1 MAITTT
7 TQIAAPVNV
16 VLQREFLEKAKSRCP
31 YFVGSKPASIA
42 EHAGSFTAKWRR
54 YDNLTPV
61 SSALTALTGT
71 ESYPF
76 RTAVTASATD
86 ITKAVSKYGN
96 HILLNE
102 EVDVVNPSGQSME
115 LAEVM
120 GINAGQSLNRLQR
133 DELEENATQIY
144 ANGAADA
151 NVNTVI
157 SATDIKYAVNLID
170 RNDGMKFTAMTVG
183 SRNIGTAPIRDA
195 YWGIC
200 HTDVEYDIRAL
211 TGFQD
216 VVTYA
221 SQTETANGE
230 FGTVGGVRFV
240 TTSEGSIDANAG
252 TTGGS
257 NVREDGGGSGAD
269 LYTVPIFGKAAVGS
283 LGLGMEHV
291 KEIYQAGDNLP
302 GAIMIKKAKGSAGV
316 ADPLDELASL
326 GWKSWHGAQILN
338 SNWIYSIRCAA
349 TDISAL

>member
-61 SSALTALTGT
+61 SSALTALTGG
-71 ESYPF
+71 EAYPT

-102 EVDVVNPSGQSME
+102 EVDLVNPSGQSME

-144 ANGAADA
+144 ANGTADSA
-151 NVNTVI
+151 VNSVI

-170 RNDGMKFTAMTVG
+170 RNDGMKFTAMTQG

-200 HTDVEYDIRAL
+200 HTDVEYDIRAI

-240 TTSEGSIDANAG
+240 TTSEGSIDDDVGA
-252 TTGGS
+252 TGGT
-257 NVREDGGGSGAD
+257 NMRETTNSKAD

-302 GAIMIKKAKGSAGV
+302 GAIMINKAKGSAGT
-316 ADPLDELASL
+316 ADPLNELASM
-326 GWKSWHGAQILN
+326 GWKSWHGAKILN
-338 SNWIYSIRCAA
+338 SNWIYAIRCGA
-349 TDISAL
+349 TDISAV